1 LKRIYPAA
9 LLPFVPRQI
18 TIARPMNMRVL
29 GVDPGSES
37 TGFGIIDTDGQRHQ
51 PVQFG
56 AIRPPR
62 GAAFPARLLHIENK
76 LQHLIETFQPE
87 VVAVEEAFYAVNVKS
102 ALKLGH
108 VRGVVLVVAARA
120 GLPIFEYSPL
130 EVKSATV
137 GYGRAEKQQVQQM
150 VRVILNLPTIPE
162 PHDAADA
169 LAVAICHIHH
179 HGHRNWRVSAE
190 THREL

>member
-1 LKRIYPAA
+1 MK
-9 LLPFVPRQI
+9 V
-18 TIARPMNMRVL
+18 RVL

-37 TGFGIIDTDGQRHQ
+37 TGFGIIDSDGQRHQ
-51 PVQFG
+51 PVEYG
-56 AIRPPR
+56 AIRAPR
-62 GAAFPARLLHIENK
+62 GGAFPDRLLY
-76 LQHLIETFQPE
+76 IETRLQRLIDTFRPD

-108 VRGVVLVVAARA
+108 VRGVVLLVAARA

-137 GYGRAEKQQVQQM
+137 GYGRAEKHQVQQM
-150 VRVILNLPTIPE
+150 VRILLNLPAVPE

-169 LAVAICHIHH
+169 LAIAICHIHH
-179 HGHRNWRVSAE
+179 HGHRHWRISAE
-190 THREL
+190 AHREL